1 MPEANLQHRTVFH
14 GDCLQ
19 VMRGINSNSIHLIAT
34 DPPFNKNKDFHA
46 TPPDLKGG
54 ISIGFQD
61 RWNWRDLQDGSL
73 ADLMRLPDSR
83 LRKLISVYDEVW
95 GETMAA
101 FITFLS
107 VRALE
112 MHRILREDGT
122 LYWHCDS
129 TASHYIKPMLDTI
142 FGHRN
147 FRDEIVW
154 FKGSRGTRRQSQYQR
169 EHETIFRYSKSDA
182 YTWNQPIGSYRDKSL
197 ARYNKIDEQGLRY
210 AEIKRRRADGEVYY
224 GKTYPTGKYQGDV
237 IDIPTLGPTSKER
250 KRHSYPTQKPQ
261 ALYELIVA
269 ASSNPGDWVLD
280 PFCGCATTLGA
291 ADTLGRRWIGID
303 IWRGATNEVHKRLN
317 NRMAKRE
324 PNVPVRTDER
334 ETDFVAFL
342 SPDTAEPANAPS
354 TLNTSKEKT
363 VRELKEE
370 KLGGRSF
377 GQCFACDNWFSKDDL
392 TIDHDPPRQHGG
404 RNTHEDTEL
413 MCRPCNN
420 EKGGDKTGQSIR
432 MAKRKQRGGSG
443 TSSDPNQ
450 GEIY

>member
-73 ADLMRLPDSR
+73 ADLMRLPDCR

-101 FITFLS
+101 FIAFLS

-129 TASHYIKPMLDTI
+129 TASLYINPVLDTI
-142 FGHRN
+142 FGHED

-154 FKGSRGTRRQSQYQR
+154 FKGPRGTSRRSQYQR

-182 YTWNQPIGSYRDKSL
+182 YTWNQPIGSYRDKRL
-197 ARYNKIDEQGLRY
+197 ARYNKIDENGMRY

-224 GKTYPTGKYQGDV
+224 G
-237 IDIPTLGPTSKER
+237 
-250 KRHSYPTQKPQ
+250 
-261 ALYELIVA
+261 
-269 ASSNPGDWVLD
+269 
-280 PFCGCATTLGA
+280 
-291 ADTLGRRWIGID
+291 
-303 IWRGATNEVHKRLN
+303 
-317 NRMAKRE
+317 
-324 PNVPVRTDER
+324 
-334 ETDFVAFL
+334 
-342 SPDTAEPANAPS
+342 
-354 TLNTSKEKT
+354 
-363 VRELKEE
+363 
-370 KLGGRSF
+370 
-377 GQCFACDNWFSKDDL
+377 
-392 TIDHDPPRQHGG
+392 
-404 RNTHEDTEL
+404 
-413 MCRPCNN
+413 
-420 EKGGDKTGQSIR
+420 
-432 MAKRKQRGGSG
+432 
-443 TSSDPNQ
+443 
-450 GEIY
+450 